1 MKTSLY
7 PYLNFMGQAHTAME
21 FYKSIFGGELTI
33 QTYKEAGFSHDPKED
48 DYVIHSMLK
57 NELFTIMASD
67 GNKDHPV
74 RMGDNINMSLVGS
87 DEVKLKEYFQK
98 LSEGGT
104 VKMALEKQFW
114 GDVYGQLV
122 DKFGV
127 HWSINIGEL
136 K

>member
-1 MKTSLY
+1 
-7 PYLNFMGQAHTAME
+7 ME